1 MWAGI
6 VARLGDYFIRL
17 VVIPL
22 FSKLVFSIVEYFQMK
37 KEEAERNEKIDNA
50 VKDFKEAKTSEEKED
65 AFFAL
70 VRGRKPD

>member
-1 MWAGI
+1 MTGI
-6 VARLGDYFIRL
+6 MAKIVEMLIRYL
-17 VVIPL
+17 VIPL

-37 KEEAERNEKIDNA
+37 KEEADRNEKIDTA
-50 VKDFKEAKTSEEKED
+50 VKEFKEATTNEDKEA